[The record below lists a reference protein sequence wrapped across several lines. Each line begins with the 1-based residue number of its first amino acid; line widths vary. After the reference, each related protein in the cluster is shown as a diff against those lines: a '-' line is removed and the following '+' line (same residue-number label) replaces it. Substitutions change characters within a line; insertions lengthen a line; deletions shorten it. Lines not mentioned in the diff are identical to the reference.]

1 MAGIDSISTPQAAAS
16 ARAHAFEVG
25 TERTGQSIIGAAGMA
40 RAISPSHALPAATF
54 GVTLAGTK
62 LAGHPR
68 ADALASHASGAMEG
82 LVGGLRHGRL
92 AHAATALLPNLSG
105 VMPKVHPVLGK
116 AAHVAGKALP
126 AVIAGVGYIDI
137 TTTLDTA
144 GPSGLI
150 HTEQGRNGVINAIG
164 GGLLLVPHPLAK
176 LAGAGMMVTGI
187 ANDLGAM
194 RALDAPH

>member
-1 MAGIDSISTPQAAAS
+1 MAGIDPLSSPQAAAAS
-16 ARAHAFEVG
+16 RAHAFEVG

-40 RAISPSHALPAATF
+40 RAISPAHALPAATF

-68 ADALASHASGAMEG
+68 ADALASHASGAVEG

-92 AHAATALLPNLSG
+92 AHAASALLPNLSS
-105 VMPKVHPVLGK
+105 VMPRVHPVLGK
-116 AAHVAGKALP
+116 AAHVAGRALP

-137 TTTLDTA
+137 TTTLETKGAD
-144 GPSGLI
+144 GLVN
-150 HTEQGRNGVINAIG
+150 TETGRNGVINAIG
-164 GGLLLVPHPLAK
+164 GGLLLVPHPAAK
-176 LAGAGMMVTGI
+176 LMGAGMMFTGI

-194 RALDAPH
+194 RALDTPH